1 MSSRLPRLAIRNV
14 GRNRRRSIITGVTI
28 VFGVAMVLLVRGF
41 TGGMAKMMV
50 DDVVFGRTGA
60 IQVHRTG
67 YVDNVDSVPTRL
79 NLPYTD
85 ELRAKMASVPHVTGV
100 TGRITFNGLV
110 SNGAQ
115 QTMFI
120 GRGLDLA
127 HETDACPRAKTI
139 VSKGAPLE
147 LADGS
152 AVTLVGFELGESF
165 KLSPGQMVTL
175 QCTSPLGRSNAL
187 DLTVKGL
194 TTSSFPFENKRVVTL
209 PLSTAQQLVGL
220 EGRVTEYVLAI
231 DDLERLDETATALRS
246 TLGPEYEV
254 HTWRELQPFVRDL
267 INRQNFVLGAIA
279 FVLFVIVLTG
289 IINTM
294 LMSVFERVRE
304 IGTLLAVGV
313 RRRQVMQMFLIEAAV
328 IGTIGGVLGALLGR
342 LALLGFATRGIP
354 FKLSGVSGSNILR
367 PFATNDFTAMAVVVA
382 ITGAIVA
389 ALWPAFR
396 ASRLNPVEALRQ

>member
-267 INRQNFVLGAIA
+267 INRQNFVL
-279 FVLFVIVLTG
+279 TG